1 MAKTPITKR
10 QKAKLKEHSVHHT
23 PKHMTG
29 MRKAMKKGSTFTEA
43 HIVAKKA
50 KTKQKK
56 KKAKA

>member
-1 MAKTPITKR
+1 MKTTPITER
-10 QKAKLKEHSVHHT
+10 QKVKLKEHSVHHT

-29 MRKAMKKGSTFTEA
+29 MRTAMKKGKTFTEA

-50 KTKQKK
+50 KTKTKK